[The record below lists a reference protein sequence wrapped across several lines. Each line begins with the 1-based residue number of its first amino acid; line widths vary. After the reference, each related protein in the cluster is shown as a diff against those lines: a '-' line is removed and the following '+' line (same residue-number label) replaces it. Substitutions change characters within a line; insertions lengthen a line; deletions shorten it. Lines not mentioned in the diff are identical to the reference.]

1 MRARPHS
8 GWNRAMLDVLRRAFL
23 ICGAAAVSA
32 AGAAAADDPIGE
44 LANAICAAPDLPAIT
59 ATLATLPVDQEVEP
73 EQVAEAFGVATFL
86 GDLGRCANRQ
96 AILDGFVLFKK
107 NNKDKD
113 VASLDTAFAIGRV
126 AAKPEGGTASAEV
139 YQGSFA
145 SLGTA
150 GDPPSGQ

>member
-1 MRARPHS
+1 MIKA
-8 GWNRAMLDVLRRAFL
+8 GFRAF
-23 ICGAAAVSA
+23 AAAGVLAGALA
-32 AGAAAADDPIGE
+32 AGPAQAADDPVGE
-44 LANAICAAPDLPAIT
+44 LANAICAAPDLNAIT
-59 ATLATLPVDQEVEP
+59 AAIATLGAEDALAA

-96 AILDGFVLFKK
+96 AIADGFVFFKK
-107 NNKDKD
+107 GKDI
-113 VASLDTAFAIGRV
+113 ALLDAAFAAGRV
-126 AAKPEGGTASAEV
+126 AAKPGGGGTASAEV